1 MTYLVN
7 DERLEIIKILYQLDT
22 DFQGTFEEYIN
33 SRSEDMLYR
42 CTTDQVNDIMMKFFG
57 VPFTDEMKDR
67 LGEAI
72 YIDEYDNCYWSWD
85 WDFMFVEF
93 GGFKNDKGEILL
105 SVPSYDE
112 DMAKIIVLS
121 PTDKGYVISQI
132 ATSEY

>member
-1 MTYLVN
+1 
-7 DERLEIIKILYQLDT
+7 
-22 DFQGTFEEYIN
+22 
-33 SRSEDMLYR
+33 
-42 CTTDQVNDIMMKFFG
+42 MMKFFG

-67 LGEAI
+67 LGGAVYVE
-72 YIDEYDNCYWSWD
+72 EYDKYYWYQE
-85 WDFMFVEF
+85 WDFMFFEV